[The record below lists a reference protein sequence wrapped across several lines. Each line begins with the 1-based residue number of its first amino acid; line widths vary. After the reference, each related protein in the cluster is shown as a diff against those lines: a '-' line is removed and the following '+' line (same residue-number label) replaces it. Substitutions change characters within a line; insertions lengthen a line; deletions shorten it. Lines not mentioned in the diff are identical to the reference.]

1 MPPRG
6 KRKATPASSKA
17 KKAKEEQVV
26 PPEEQTAEP
35 APTED
40 GAAAAKE
47 QVAAAADDVNGKA
60 EDAAG
65 DGGVEAK
72 AVKGDEA
79 VAGDKN
85 PEGDGGTE
93 GAAKITTSE
102 EGGDYDAATNGETV
116 TNESKQLPNSNGGE
130 THDTEAAASSNPE
143 RTETKAEDA
152 SAAPTAPDTAANT
165 TTPNPGS
172 NPGSTNNQVVAPEST
187 QATASAP
194 AGVPAGVPTSDTPA
208 APVAAANPAMEAT
221 IEEKGEVSTLYV
233 GRVIG
238 KGGEM
243 IRDLQARSGCRI
255 DVDQNVPDGA
265 PRIITYRGTRS
276 TIDFAKHLVQILCS
290 EGGKEAELPLGK
302 AIRKQIQ
309 VPGTVIGKIIGRGGE
324 MIREL
329 QSKSAAKIQVDHTGG
344 GVDASHRQVTVTG
357 TEQSVLKAEEM
368 ILFLCANPAMDAMQ
382 AIGMLIRE
390 KTQSG
395 APWGT
400 GPPYPNLPNQ
410 GQGMPGATEMG
421 MGGGGGMY
429 GGSSAYGGHQNMGY
443 GGYGGAQQ
451 GAYGQPYGQV
461 GGGSVAVGGI
471 ESEMFPCAKMYMGR
485 VIGQKGVTINDL
497 QKRSGCD
504 IQINQ
509 NVPPGQDCEI
519 SIKGSRQ
526 GIEMAK
532 QMLQEIIELGP
543 NHPYAGGH
551 GQFGGRNQYGNQQG
565 YQQQPYQQGGYQG
578 YQQQPYAPQYGMQ
591 QQQPYGG
598 QVYQPQPSFPPQ
610 QMQPYGQPGAQPS
623 PYGQPPGIPL
633 SPWRSATAADGQI
646 YYYNEKT
653 GQTQWDKPADM
664 P

>member
-1 MPPRG
+1 MQSKSKTAACYLSLRDL
-6 KRKATPASSKA
+6 TIDSS
-17 KKAKEEQVV
+17 
-26 PPEEQTAEP
+26 
-35 APTED
+35 
-40 GAAAAKE
+40 
-47 QVAAAADDVNGKA
+47 
-60 EDAAG
+60 
-65 DGGVEAK
+65 
-72 AVKGDEA
+72 
-79 VAGDKN
+79 
-85 PEGDGGTE
+85 
-93 GAAKITTSE
+93 AAKITTSE

-116 TNESKQLPNSNGGE
+116 TNESKQLPNSNGGA
-130 THDTEAAASSNPE
+130 THDTEAAVSSNPE

-152 SAAPTAPDTAANT
+152 SAASTAPDTAPNT

-194 AGVPAGVPTSDTPA
+194 AGVPAGVPTSDTPS

-290 EGGKEAELPLGK
+290 EGGKEAELPLGQ

-344 GVDASHRQVTVTG
+344 GVDANHRQVTVTG

-368 ILFLCANPAMDAMQ
+368 IMFLCANPAMDAMQ

-410 GQGMPGATEMG
+410 GQGMPGANEMG

-461 GGGSVAVGGI
+461 GGGSVAMGGI

-543 NHPYAGGH
+543 NHPYAGGRELFSLEYFFRCLQKNH
-551 GQFGGRNQYGNQQG
+551 
-565 YQQQPYQQGGYQG
+565 
-578 YQQQPYAPQYGMQ
+578 
-591 QQQPYGG
+591 
-598 QVYQPQPSFPPQ
+598 SLKELLL
-610 QMQPYGQPGAQPS
+610 
-623 PYGQPPGIPL
+623 ILPL
-633 SPWRSATAADGQI
+633 SL
-646 YYYNEKT
+646 
-653 GQTQWDKPADM
+653 
-664 P
+664 